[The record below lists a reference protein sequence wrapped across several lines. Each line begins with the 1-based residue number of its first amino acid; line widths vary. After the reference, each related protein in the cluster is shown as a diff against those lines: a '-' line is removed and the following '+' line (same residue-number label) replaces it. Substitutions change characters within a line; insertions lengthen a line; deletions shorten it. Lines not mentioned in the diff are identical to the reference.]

1 MTNNPANGY
10 PATGYPAPG
19 FQGGPATMT
28 SQQLAQ
34 EDQVHNE
41 KQAQGERKRAA
52 MWVKATSALAVIAAI
67 VYAAIKLWTFVP
79 WVVDG
84 RRHPRAACAS
94 PPGPQAPGYAPANRA
109 TTRSYHRTSA
119 KH

>member
-84 RRHPRAACAS
+84 INEVGS
-94 PPGPQAPGYAPANRA
+94 LGDQTA
-109 TTRSYHRTSA
+109 TPVVTEPTQ
-119 KH
+119 

>member
-10 PATGYPAPG
+10 PASGYPAPG

-34 EDQVHNE
+34 EDQIHNE
-41 KQAQGERKRAA
+41 KQAQGERKRASA
-52 MWVKATSALAVIAAI
+52 WLKVISALAVIAAI

-84 RRHPRAACAS
+84 INEVGS
-94 PPGPQAPGYAPANRA
+94 LGDQVSSQVPPAP
-109 TTRSYHRTSA
+109 SQ
-119 KH
+119 